1 MAQKYSDVFS
11 GVILLMAAV
20 GMFVTT
26 YSFEALTVSKVG
38 PEFMP
43 RIIAL
48 LIAVTSIAMIV
59 SAFNK
64 MRREKIENAQ
74 ILDEEMDSSG
84 EKSYTS
90 VLVSVLLMV
99 GYFVLMPY
107 IGFLIMTT
115 IYLFLQMLLLSDKS
129 NKKIVLFFA
138 ISIVSSLVTYFIFR
152 SIFYVM
158 LPSGIFG

>member
-38 PEFMP
+38 PDFMP

-74 ILDEEMDSSG
+74 ILDEEIDSSG

>member
-43 RIIAL
+43 RVIAL

-129 NKKIVLFFA
+129 NKKIVSFFA

>member
-43 RIIAL
+43 RVIAL

>member
-1 MAQKYSDVFS
+1 
-11 GVILLMAAV
+11 
-20 GMFVTT
+20 
-26 YSFEALTVSKVG
+26 
-38 PEFMP
+38 
-43 RIIAL
+43 
-48 LIAVTSIAMIV
+48 
-59 SAFNK
+59 
-64 MRREKIENAQ
+64 
-74 ILDEEMDSSG
+74 
-84 EKSYTS
+84 
-90 VLVSVLLMV
+90 MV

-129 NKKIVLFFA
+129 NKKIVSFFA

>member
-20 GMFVTT
+20 GMFVIT

-43 RIIAL
+43 RVIAL

-90 VLVSVLLMV
+90 VLVSVC
-99 GYFVLMPY
+99 
-107 IGFLIMTT
+107 
-115 IYLFLQMLLLSDKS
+115 
-129 NKKIVLFFA
+129 
-138 ISIVSSLVTYFIFR
+138 
-152 SIFYVM
+152 
-158 LPSGIFG
+158 